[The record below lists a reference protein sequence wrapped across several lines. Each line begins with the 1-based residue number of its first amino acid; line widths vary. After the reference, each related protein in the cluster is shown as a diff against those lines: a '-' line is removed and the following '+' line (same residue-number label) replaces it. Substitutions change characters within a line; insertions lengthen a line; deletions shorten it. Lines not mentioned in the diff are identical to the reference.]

1 MAKRADKISRLKRL
15 CEKHKVLLVYLF
27 GSQKDAGLKY
37 LNEQNV
43 HIEKTSDLDIGILL
57 ENPHV
62 NMYKLHGDLYLNLS
76 AIFEPFN
83 IDIVFFHEASY
94 LLKFDIIK
102 GHRIYAANEE
112 FVDEYEESVMKFAS
126 DLSFKR
132 KMFEED
138 FLEALKNGYFEI
150 ELK

>member
-1 MAKRADKISRLKRL
+1 MAKRADKISRLNRL
-15 CEKHKVLLVYLF
+15 CKKHKVLLIYLF

-57 ENPHV
+57 ESPPV

-76 AIFEPFN
+76 AIFESFN

-102 GHRIYAANEE
+102 GYRIYILDEE

>member
-1 MAKRADKISRLKRL
+1 MR
-15 CEKHKVLLVYLF
+15 C
-27 GSQKDAGLKY
+27 
-37 LNEQNV
+37 LNEQKG
-43 HIEKTSDLDIGILL
+43 HIEETSDLDIGILL

-83 IDIVFFHEASY
+83 IDIIFFREVNF
-94 LLKFDIIK
+94 LLKYEIIK
-102 GHRIYAANEE
+102 GNRIYALDEE
-112 FVDEYEESVMKFAS
+112 YADEYEESVMKFAS

-132 KMFEED
+132 KMFEKD
-138 FLEALKNGYFEI
+138 FLEALGNGYFEI

>member
-1 MAKRADKISRLKRL
+1 MTKRADKISRLNRL
-15 CEKHKVLLVYLF
+15 CKKHKVLLVYLF

-62 NMYKLHGDLYLNLS
+62 NMYKLHGDLYFNLS
-76 AIFEPFN
+76 TIFEPFN

-112 FVDEYEESVMKFAS
+112 FSDEYEESVMKFAS